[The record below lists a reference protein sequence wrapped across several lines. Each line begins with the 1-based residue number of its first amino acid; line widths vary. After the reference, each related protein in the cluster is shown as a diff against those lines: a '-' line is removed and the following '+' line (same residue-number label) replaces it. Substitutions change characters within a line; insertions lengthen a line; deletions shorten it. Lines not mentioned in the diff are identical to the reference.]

1 MCVAAIAALLTLFCS
16 ACGPRYVRVKVQDAG
31 GIAIKLRSQ
40 KNVERGFAHPATIS
54 GARLAHILSFVD
66 VRVDK
71 SRTPAIDLDLI
82 YPLGEALSRAFAR
95 AESNQELVVEV
106 TRTERRMGLFTDKF
120 LTSFVTY
127 VEGDRLFLHLSR
139 VNWAIPKQK
148 EDDLAEPWAN
158 KRVQN
163 FRVLPSDHLA
173 AAGAQGVS
181 VAWRDSRFRKASNLR
196 FGAGGKLRRKQ
207 LLLDAG
213 TEPEGANETSEDAPM
228 LPRGLSAE
236 QLRELADLEEAR
248 RRGEIAEAEYHSRRR
263 AILDAASTP

>member
-1 MCVAAIAALLTLFCS
+1 MAALLTLLCS
-16 ACGPRYVRVKVQDAG
+16 GCGPRYTRVKVQDTG

-40 KNVERGFAHPATIS
+40 NNVERGFAHPATIS

-66 VRVDK
+66 VRADK
-71 SRTPAIDLDLI
+71 NRTPAVDLDAV

-120 LTSFVTY
+120 LTSFIAY
-127 VEGDRLFLHLSR
+127 IEGERLFLHFVR
-139 VNWAIPKQK
+139 VNWRIPKQK

-173 AAGAQGVS
+173 AAGAQGIS
-181 VAWRDSRFRKASNLR
+181 VAWRDRRFRKASNLR

-213 TEPEGANETSEDAPM
+213 DESDIDEETSENAPK
-228 LPRGLSAE
+228 LPEGLSPA

-248 RRGEIAEAEYHSRRR
+248 RRGQIAEAEYHGRRR
-263 AILDAASTP
+263 AILDAASAP